1 MLAGQW
7 VHAPLKEDNMTQWNL
22 NGTYFETCNC
32 EAACPCV
39 FTSPPTEGECTVLV
53 AWHIDKGQYGDVKLD
68 GLNVALAV
76 HAPGHMMQTKWKAA
90 AYFDDKANAAQND
103 ALHAIFGG
111 KAGGHPAMLASFIG
125 EIVGAKNVPMK
136 YKANGKQASLTIPG
150 IAEAEIEVL
159 EGQGGK
165 PITVDNHPLCIAPG
179 TPATVGR
186 SKHFTFSDFGMDWKL
201 SGRNGFLSNFA
212 YSA

>member
-159 EGQGGK
+159 EGQGGQ

-201 SGRNGFLSNFA
+201 SGRNGFLSDFA

>member
-1 MLAGQW
+1 
-7 VHAPLKEDNMTQWNL
+7 MTQWNL
-22 NGTYFETCNC
+22 SGTYFETCNC

-39 FTSPPTEGECTVLV
+39 FTSPPTEGDCNVLV
-53 AWHIDKGQYGDVKLD
+53 AWHVDKGQYGDVKLD

-125 EIVGAKNVPMK
+125 EIVGAKSVPMK
-136 YKANGKQASLTIPG
+136 YKVNGKQASLTMPG
-150 IAEAEIEVL
+150 IAEAEIETL
-159 EGQGGK
+159 EGQGGQ

-179 TPATVGR
+179 QPATVGR

-201 SGRNGFLSNFA
+201 SGRNGFLSDFA